1 MDAPNSPHC
10 CITRQPL
17 PVEYRQAIIVLR
29 TGVAIAPTLLKNSP
43 PPCWK
48 RLVNTAT
55 ENNKK
60 TGSYRQTAHF

>member
-1 MDAPNSPHC
+1 MDVPNSPHC

-17 PVEYRQAIIVLR
+17 TVEYRQAIIVLR

-48 RLVNTAT
+48 MPVNTAA